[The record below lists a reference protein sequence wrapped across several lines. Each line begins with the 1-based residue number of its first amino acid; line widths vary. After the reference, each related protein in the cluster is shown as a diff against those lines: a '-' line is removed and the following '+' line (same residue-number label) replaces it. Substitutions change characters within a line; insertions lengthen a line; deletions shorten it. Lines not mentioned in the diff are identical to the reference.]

1 MPAEEEEVG
10 GEAAE
15 GHARGERL
23 WSVAELWHAQ
33 KRARTG
39 ADVEE
44 AEETEVG
51 EGDQLV
57 DGEHPY
63 GVRPEGNLLALDAEG
78 QTRRNVLDT
87 SLGSLRRFTD
97 AAVLAVLS
105 RLPADVLCRVSAASR
120 GLYVFSHHS
129 SLWRDLTLSVHGGDF
144 NYRGG
149 WKQTYISRLYPSFSG
164 HKPLRVE
171 GCYSDVLYDPWMNS
185 ALQIDPTWLMVDNVQ
200 RRAGLTPEDFV
211 RNFETPGI
219 PVILTDVM
227 KSWAGVQEWKAERLR
242 EKYADTMFRVSAT
255 TDMRLADFLDYCERS
270 SDERPLYLFDRHY
283 STKCP
288 DMQNEYAI
296 PPHFRDDLM
305 SVLGNSRPDYRWLI
319 MGPARSGSS
328 FHVDPNCNFAWNAT
342 VQGRKKWILYPPHI
356 KPPLDDDEVSLL
368 QWFVRHYHEDHESK
382 CKRLECVTQAGELM
396 YVPRGWWHCVL
407 NLEFSIALTHN
418 VVTQRNLVPV
428 LDFLAEGTSC
438 DPGQGCRGDIAINV
452 SGDVPPS
459 VIFPPFKK
467 NKKAN
472 RAEACRCFSQRLKL
486 LSDLEDGLARYH
498 PGLVHRLKE
507 ERQRQRNAAKSSW
520 ADLNLF
526 PAPSSSPG
534 DSAQTFSFGF

>member
-15 GHARGERL
+15 GHARGEML
-23 WSVAELWHAQ
+23 WSVSELWHAQ

-39 ADVEE
+39 ADVE
-44 AEETEVG
+44 AEDEL
-51 EGDQLV
+51 GDGDKLV

-97 AAVLAVLS
+97 AALLVVLS

-164 HKPLRVE
+164 HTPLRVE
-171 GCYSDVLYDPWMNS
+171 GCYSDALYDPWMNS
-185 ALQIDPTWLMVDNVQ
+185 ALQIDPSWLLVDNVQ
-200 RRAGLTPEDFV
+200 RHAGLTPEDFI

-227 KSWAGVQEWKAERLR
+227 KSWAGLKEWKAARLR

-255 TDMRLADFLDYCERS
+255 MDMRLADFLDYCERA

-283 STKCP
+283 STKCR

-296 PPHFRDDLM
+296 PPHFRDDIM
-305 SVLGNSRPDYRWLI
+305 SVLGDSRPDYRWLI

-368 QWFVRHYHEDHESK
+368 QWFVWHYTSMTPYTHTHKHTHTHTHTHTHRFVQHYHEDHDSK
-382 CKRLECVTQAGELM
+382 CKRLECVTQVSFAVIIGLF
-396 YVPRGWWHCVL
+396 C
-407 NLEFSIALTHN
+407 LTIWLFCL
-418 VVTQRNLVPV
+418 TM
-428 LDFLAEGTSC
+428 
-438 DPGQGCRGDIAINV
+438 
-452 SGDVPPS
+452 
-459 VIFPPFKK
+459 
-467 NKKAN
+467 
-472 RAEACRCFSQRLKL
+472 
-486 LSDLEDGLARYH
+486 YH
-498 PGLVHRLKE
+498 PGWRAHVRAARMVALRLE
-507 ERQRQRNAAKSSW
+507 PRVFHCSHPQRRH
-520 ADLNLF
+520 
-526 PAPSSSPG
+526 PAQLSPSTRLPRRG
-534 DSAQTFSFGF
+534 NFV